1 MQTIISGLMGLG
13 FNNPAGLAALLLII
27 PLIILYLIRP
37 KSKKLEIP
45 SLMFINK
52 TYQKIKQYS
61 FLRRILRD
69 LLFLLQLLILLSLLL
84 TVAEPWFEVSED
96 TIKDHSTIVLD
107 VSASMN
113 TIEEGTTRFELARE
127 KAINYLGQK
136 NTIILVQNKPI
147 IALKDVSKSQAEKLL
162 ENLKPSDTE
171 SKIGDA
177 MILAGEIT
185 PEAGKVIVISDF
197 INTQGTQPLTAKE
210 VLESKN
216 IPIKLI
222 NVGSANKKNFAIID
236 AKIESDVTKLF
247 LKNYN
252 KDKEKLEL
260 QINDKAYDLD
270 VEGNSIESYSFNTQ
284 KGITKVSINNEDDMP
299 QDNVAFISVPED
311 NTINVLLVT
320 NLKSKF
326 LESAITSADDIN
338 VEIAEPPILP
348 KKDYDVYI
356 FYGVQPENILAGTF
370 EELLKKVENGETSVI
385 IHAQKDI
392 QKIDY
397 GALLPV
403 KIKSL
408 IKNTAIFQPDQLM
421 LFTKDINFGQSESFF
436 ATEPKKGVKTL
447 VSYDKNPIIS
457 MIQLNKGY
465 LLYYGILEEDSDF
478 KLAPEYPIFWTKAIR
493 YLSNKKQIKDLNLR
507 TGASLS
513 SIKEEVILD
522 RIGTYNLGKS
532 TLSLNLFNEQESNI
546 NIEQTTERKIE
557 NFALEKTK
565 EKIKKE
571 ITETML
577 WLALLILIGEL
588 IYSKWRGEF

>member
-1 MQTIISGLMGLG
+1 MGLG
-13 FNNPAGLAALLLII
+13 FNNPIGLAALLLII

-37 KSKKLEIP
+37 KPKKLEIP

-69 LLFLLQLLILLSLLL
+69 LLFLLQLLILLFLLL
-84 TVAEPWFEVSED
+84 TVSEPWFEVSED

-113 TIEEGTTRFELARE
+113 TIEGTTTRFELARE

-147 IALKDVSKSQAEKLL
+147 IALKDVSKSQAKKLL
-162 ENLKPSDTE
+162 ENIKSGDTE
-171 SKIGDA
+171 SNIGDA
-177 MILAGEIT
+177 MVLAGEIT
-185 PEAGKVIVISDF
+185 PDAGKVIVISDF

-222 NVGSANKKNFAIID
+222 NVGSTGKKNFAIID
-236 AKIESDVTKLF
+236 ANIEEDITKIF

-252 KDKEKLEL
+252 KDKDKLKL
-260 QINDKAYDLD
+260 QINDKAYELD

-299 QDNVAFISVPED
+299 EDNVAFISVPED

-320 NLKSKF
+320 NIKSKF
-326 LESAITSADDIN
+326 LESAVTSAEDIN
-338 VEIAEPPILP
+338 LEVAEPPILP

-356 FYGVQPENILAGTF
+356 FYGIQPENILAGTF

-385 IHAQKDI
+385 VHAQKDI

-397 GALLPV
+397 GALMPV

-408 IKNTAIFQPDQLM
+408 IKNTAVFQPDQLV
-421 LFTKDINFGQSESFF
+421 LFTKEINFGQSSSFF
-436 ATEPKKGVKTL
+436 AAEARKGVKTL
-447 VSYDKNPIIS
+447 VSYDNNPIIA

-465 LLYYGILEEDSDF
+465 LLYYGILEDESDF
-478 KLAPEYPIFWTKAIR
+478 KLSPEYPIFWTKMLR

-513 SIKEEVILD
+513 SVREEIILD
-522 RIGTYNLGKS
+522 QIGTYNLGKS
-532 TLSLNLFNEQESNI
+532 TLALNLFNEQESNI
-546 NIEQTTERKIE
+546 NIEQTAERKIE
-557 NFALEKTK
+557 KFTLDKIK
-565 EKIKKE
+565 EKVKKD
-571 ITETML
+571 ITEMIL

-588 IYSKWRGEF
+588 LYSKWRGEF